1 MATMTSIQLKT
12 DIPGPK
18 SKAVLDRHARTI
30 AEPLSI
36 YLPLVIAE
44 GRGALLTDL
53 DGNTFIDF
61 TGGIGCLAVGHSHP
75 RVVEAAQEQA
85 ALFTHTDYTIVPYEN
100 YVALAERLCEAAPIS
115 GEVRAGFFNS
125 GAEAVEN
132 AVKFAKTHTKR
143 PAVIAFDGAF
153 HGRTLMAMSLT
164 SKTHPYKAGLGPF
177 APEVYRVSFAD
188 PYRGPDTET
197 ALAELRRAF
206 KTRVA
211 AEEVA
216 AIIFEPVQGES
227 GFIAPPKE
235 FVQGVREIASEHGI
249 VLIVDEVQTGFGRT
263 GTMFAIEQFGIEP
276 DLMTVAKSVAAGYP
290 LSGVIGRAE
299 IMDAPGDSA
308 IGGTY
313 VGNPVSIA
321 AAHAV
326 LDVIDEEHLVER
338 ANAIGDTIRQRMESW
353 RERFDCVGD
362 IRGLGAMLA
371 VELVK
376 DRDTKEP
383 DADLATAVVE
393 AASARGLLLL
403 KAGLYG
409 NCIRVLAPLV
419 VTDEQLDEALGAWE
433 EAFAEATGSGH
444 VHVDSAASTT

>member
-132 AVKFAKTHTKR
+132 AVKFAKTRTKR

-326 LDVIDEEHLVER
+326 LAVIDEEHLVER

>member
-1 MATMTSIQLKT
+1 MATTTSIQRKT
-12 DIPGPK
+12 DIPGPN
-18 SKAVLDRHARTI
+18 SKAILERHERVI

-44 GRGALLTDL
+44 GRGALLTDV
-53 DGNTFIDF
+53 DGNTFVDF

-75 RVVEAAQEQA
+75 RVVEAAQEQTA
-85 ALFTHTDYTIVPYEN
+85 RFTHTDYTIVPYEN
-100 YVALAERLCEAAPIS
+100 YVALAERLCADAPIS

-132 AVKFAKTHTKR
+132 AVKFARSYTKR

-177 APEVYRVSFAD
+177 APEVYRVSYAD
-188 PYRGPDTET
+188 PYRGPDTAT
-197 ALAELRRAF
+197 AVAELERAF

-216 AIIFEPVQGES
+216 AIILEPVQGES
-227 GFIAPPKE
+227 GFVVPPKE
-235 FVQGVREIASEHGI
+235 FLQSVRRIADEHGI

-276 DLMTVAKSVAAGYP
+276 DLMAIAKSFAAGLP
-290 LSGVIGRAE
+290 LSGVVGRAE

-313 VGNPVSIA
+313 VGNPVCIA

-326 LDVIDEEHLVER
+326 LDVIDEEGLVER
-338 ANAIGDTIRQRMESW
+338 ANELGETIRARMESW
-353 RERFDCVGD
+353 RERFACVGD
-362 IRGLGAMLA
+362 VRGLGAMLA
-371 VELVK
+371 VEIVS
-376 DRDTKEP
+376 DRDAKTP
-383 DADLATAVVE
+383 DADLATRIVE
-393 AASARGLLLL
+393 EASSRGLLLL

-409 NCIRVLAPLV
+409 NCIRVLVPLV
-419 VTDEQLDEALGAWE
+419 VTDEQLTEALGAWE
-433 EAFAEATGSGH
+433 EALEAATGG
-444 VHVDSAASTT
+444 

>member
-1 MATMTSIQLKT
+1 MARMATTTSIQRKT
-12 DIPGPK
+12 ELPGPN
-18 SKAVLDRHARTI
+18 SKAILERHERVI

-44 GRGALLTDL
+44 GRGALLTDV
-53 DGNTFIDF
+53 DGNTFVDF

-75 RVVEAAQEQA
+75 RVVEAAQEQTA
-85 ALFTHTDYTIVPYEN
+85 RFTHTDYTVVPYEN
-100 YVALAERLCEAAPIS
+100 YVALAERLCAAVPIS

-132 AVKFAKTHTKR
+132 AIKFARSYTKR

-177 APEVYRVSFAD
+177 APEVYRVSYAD

-197 ALAELRRAF
+197 ALAELERAF

-216 AIIFEPVQGES
+216 AIILEPLQGES
-227 GFIAPPKE
+227 GFVVPPEE
-235 FVQGVREIASEHGI
+235 FLQGVRRIADEHGI

-276 DLMTVAKSVAAGYP
+276 DLVTIAKSLAAGFP
-290 LSGVIGRAE
+290 LSGVVGRAE
-299 IMDAPGDSA
+299 IMDAPADSA

-313 VGNPVSIA
+313 VGNPVCIA

-326 LDVIDEEHLVER
+326 LDVIEEEGLVER
-338 ANAIGDTIRQRMESW
+338 ANELGETIRGRMESW
-353 RERFDCVGD
+353 RERYSCVGD
-362 IRGLGAMLA
+362 VRGLGAMLA
-371 VELVK
+371 VEIVS
-376 DRDTKEP
+376 DRDAKTP
-383 DADLATAVVE
+383 DADLATAIVE
-393 AASARGLLLL
+393 EASSRGLLLL
-403 KAGLYG
+403 KSGLYG
-409 NCIRVLAPLV
+409 NCIRVLVPLV
-419 VTDEQLDEALGAWE
+419 VTDEQLSEALGAWE
-433 EAFAEATGSGH
+433 EAFEAATGG
-444 VHVDSAASTT
+444 

>member
-1 MATMTSIQLKT
+1 MRRMATTTSIQRKT
-12 DIPGPK
+12 DIPGPN
-18 SKAVLDRHARTI
+18 SKAILERHERVI

-44 GRGALLTDL
+44 GRGALLTDV
-53 DGNTFIDF
+53 DGNTFVDF

-75 RVVEAAQEQA
+75 RVVEAAQEQIA
-85 ALFTHTDYTIVPYEN
+85 RFTHTDYTIVPYEN
-100 YVALAERLCEAAPIS
+100 YVALAERLCAAAPIS

-132 AVKFAKTHTKR
+132 AVKFARSYTRR

-177 APEVYRVSFAD
+177 APEVYRVSYAD
-188 PYRGPDTET
+188 PYRGPDTAT
-197 ALAELRRAF
+197 AVAELERAF

-216 AIIFEPVQGES
+216 AIILEPVQGES
-227 GFIAPPKE
+227 GFVVPPKE
-235 FVQGVREIASEHGI
+235 FLQSVRRIADEHGI

-276 DLMTVAKSVAAGYP
+276 DLMAIAKSVAAGLP
-290 LSGVIGRAE
+290 LSGVVGRAE

-313 VGNPVSIA
+313 VGNPVCIA

-326 LDVIDEEHLVER
+326 LDVIDEEGLVER
-338 ANAIGDTIRQRMESW
+338 ANELGETIRARMESW
-353 RERFDCVGD
+353 RERFACVGD
-362 IRGLGAMLA
+362 VRGLGAMLA
-371 VELVK
+371 VEIVS
-376 DRDTKEP
+376 DRDAKTP
-383 DADLATAVVE
+383 DVDLATRIVE
-393 AASARGLLLL
+393 EASSRGLLLL

-409 NCIRVLAPLV
+409 NCIRVLVPLV
-419 VTDEQLDEALGAWE
+419 VTDEQLTEALGAWE
-433 EAFAEATGSGH
+433 EAFEAATGG
-444 VHVDSAASTT
+444 

>member
-1 MATMTSIQLKT
+1 MRRMATTTSIQRKT
-12 DIPGPK
+12 EIPGPN
-18 SKAVLDRHARTI
+18 SKAILERHERVI

-44 GRGALLTDL
+44 GRGALLTDV
-53 DGNTFIDF
+53 DGNTFVDF

-75 RVVEAAQEQA
+75 RVVEAAQEQT

-100 YVALAERLCEAAPIS
+100 YVALAERLTEAAPIS

-132 AVKFAKTHTKR
+132 AVKFARSYTKR

-177 APEVYRVSFAD
+177 APEVYRVSYAD
-188 PYRGPDTET
+188 PYRGPDTAT
-197 ALAELRRAF
+197 AVAELERAF
-206 KTRVA
+206 KARVA

-216 AIIFEPVQGES
+216 AIILEPVQGES
-227 GFIAPPKE
+227 GFIVPPKE
-235 FVQGVREIASEHGI
+235 FLQAVRRVADEHGI

-276 DLMTVAKSVAAGYP
+276 DLMAIAKSFAAGLP
-290 LSGVIGRAE
+290 LSGVVGRAE

-313 VGNPVSIA
+313 VGNPVCIA

-326 LDVIDEEHLVER
+326 LDVIDEEGLVER
-338 ANAIGDTIRQRMESW
+338 ANELGETIRARMESW
-353 RERFDCVGD
+353 RERFSCVGD

-371 VELVK
+371 IEIVS
-376 DRDTKEP
+376 DRDAKTP
-383 DADLATAVVE
+383 DADLATRIVE
-393 AASARGLLLL
+393 EASSRGLLLL

-409 NCIRVLAPLV
+409 NCIRVLVPLV
-419 VTDEQLDEALGAWE
+419 VTDEQLTEALGAWE
-433 EAFAEATGSGH
+433 EAFEAATGG
-444 VHVDSAASTT
+444 

>member
-1 MATMTSIQLKT
+1 MATTSSIRLQT
-12 DIPGPK
+12 DIPGPA
-18 SKAVLDRHARTI
+18 SKAILDRTAKVI
-30 AEPLSI
+30 ADPLSI
-36 YLPLVIAE
+36 YLQLVIDGGE
-44 GRGALLTDL
+44 GALLTDV

-75 RVVEAAQEQA
+75 KVIEAAQEQA
-85 ALFTHTDYTIVPYEN
+85 ARFTHTDFTIVPYEN
-100 YVALAERLCEAAPIS
+100 YVSLAERLVQITPIS
-115 GEVRAGFFNS
+115 GDLRAGFFNS

-132 AVKFAKTHTKR
+132 AVKFAKAYTKR
-143 PAVIAFDGAF
+143 PAIIAFDGAF

-177 APEVYRVSFAD
+177 APEVYRVSFND

-197 ALAELRRAF
+197 ALAELERAF

-227 GFIAPPKE
+227 GFITPPKE
-235 FVQGVREIASEHGI
+235 FVQGVRKIADEHGI

-276 DLMTVAKSVAAGYP
+276 DLMTVAKSIAAGYP
-290 LSGVIGRAE
+290 LSGVVGRAE
-299 IMDAPGDSA
+299 IMNAPGDSA

-313 VGNPVSIA
+313 VGNPVCIA

-326 LDVIDEEHLVER
+326 LDVLEEEQLVER
-338 ANAIGDTIRQRMESW
+338 ANAIGETIRGRMESW

-371 VELVK
+371 IELVK
-376 DRDTKEP
+376 DTETKEP
-383 DADLATAVVE
+383 DPDLATAVVE
-393 AASARGLLLL
+393 AAAERGLLML

-409 NCIRVLAPLV
+409 NCIRVLVPLV
-419 VTDEQLDEALGAWE
+419 ITDEQLDEALGAWE
-433 EAFAEATGSGH
+433 EAFAAATGGSR
-444 VHVDSAASTT
+444 VDGAAATT